1 MGANSDISWTNDTW
15 NPWQGCKKISEECRY
30 CYMHHLKHKW
40 GQRPDRVSRSRPQ
53 TFNLPLTTFKGPLVF
68 VCSWSDFFIPDA
80 DAWRPEA
87 WDIIRQCPHLIFQLL
102 TKRPHLIPT
111 RLPWD
116 WGQGY
121 PNVWLGVSVGMNK
134 YAHRIPELLQIPARL
149 YFLNASP
156 LLENLYI
163 DLSGIDWLIT
173 SGESGPKDKFRPAN
187 LNHFR
192 HLRDTCRR
200 FNVPFFLYQLGG
212 NHKINGVYGGHFLDL
227 TLHKDMPP
235 LHTTGAL

>member
-15 NPWQGCKKISEECRY
+15 NPGQGCKKISEECRY

-111 RLPWD
+111 RLPCD

-121 PNVWLGVSVGMNK
+121 PNVWLGRSV
-134 YAHRIPELLQIPARL
+134 LQPPR
-149 YFLNASP
+149 P
-156 LLENLYI
+156 
-163 DLSGIDWLIT
+163 
-173 SGESGPKDKFRPAN
+173 RPAPAV
-187 LNHFR
+187 R
-192 HLRDTCRR
+192 AVLR
-200 FNVPFFLYQLGG
+200 FGG
-212 NHKINGVYGGHFLDL
+212 SR
-227 TLHKDMPP
+227 
-235 LHTTGAL
+235 